1 MDYINQPTLT
11 YLGNK
16 RKLIS
21 QIDEIVKEL
30 NPSKTMDLF
39 CGSSIVARALTK
51 HSTEVH
57 ANDIE
62 EYAYTIAKCSI
73 ETPTPED
80 QTLIAEYIR
89 QANQIAD
96 NGPWVKGIIT
106 QHYAPADTEHINPGE
121 RCFFTRENAI
131 RIDTIRAYI
140 DVVVPEHLR
149 PYILAPLLI
158 KCSQNTNTSGH
169 FQAFHKNRDGVGQWG
184 GHYKA
189 SLARIKGP
197 ITLECPVWTECTG
210 RAHKRDAI
218 ECLEQFP
225 DGYFDVV
232 YCDPPYN
239 ARQYSYLYFL
249 LNIIANNH
257 MPTKVS
263 EGGATDPS
271 ERNDSMYCRKA
282 KVKNEF
288 ERLIATCVKKSKYT
302 ILSYNNEGLVRD
314 QEFEDI
320 LRPYK
325 VTRYDFDHKRY
336 NVRGDEDETTSKKTK
351 ETMYLITSGCGMYDT
366 YPHLSEQ

>member
-1 MDYINQPTLT
+1 MLT

-16 RKLIS
+16 RKLVPR
-21 QIDEIVKEL
+21 IDEIVQGL

-39 CGSSIVARALTK
+39 SGSSVVARALAK
-51 HSTEVH
+51 YSTEVH

-73 ETPTPED
+73 ETPTPHD

-89 QANQIAD
+89 QANALAE
-96 NGPWVKGIIT
+96 NGPWVEGIIT
-106 QHYAPADTEHINPGE
+106 MNYAPKDTENIKAGE
-121 RCFFTRENAI
+121 RCFFTHENAL
-131 RIDTIRAYI
+131 RIDTIRAFI
-140 DVVVPEHLR
+140 DVVIPEHLR
-149 PYILAPLLI
+149 AYVLAPLLI

-169 FQAFHKNRDGVGQWG
+169 FQAFHKNRDGIGQWG
-184 GHYKA
+184 GHYQA

-197 ITLECPVWTECTG
+197 IVLECPTWSDCVG
-210 RAHKRDAI
+210 HAHKCDAI

-249 LNIIANNH
+249 LNIIATNR

-282 KVKNEF
+282 KVKSEF
-288 ERLIATCVKKSKYT
+288 ERLIATCVKKSKHT

-314 QEFEDI
+314 GEFEDI
-320 LRPYK
+320 LRPYNVK
-325 VTRYDFDHKRY
+325 RYEFDHKRY
-336 NVRGDEDETTSKKTK
+336 NVRGDEDETTAKRTN
-351 ETMYLITSGCGMYDT
+351 EIMYLI
-366 YPHLSEQ
+366 Q